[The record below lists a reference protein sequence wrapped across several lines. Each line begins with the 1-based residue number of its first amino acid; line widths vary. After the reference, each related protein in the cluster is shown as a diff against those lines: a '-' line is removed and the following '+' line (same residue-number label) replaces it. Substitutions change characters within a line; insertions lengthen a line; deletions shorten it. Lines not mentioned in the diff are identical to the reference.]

1 LIRLYYR
8 DKITKDIYLPI
19 TEAHGAG
26 ELRESIIDEQLKYFK
41 VNESVAPTK
50 EQQDEQRYIMNYISD
65 NNIHSGIINMKTGR
79 GKTHIIF
86 WLIEKRKVPTLILCH
101 NIKQA
106 HETYEKLINYTN
118 INAESDLSLIT
129 SKSKETVPKAITITT
144 HTGFVRNFKE
154 LYKDKFKQIIYD
166 ECDYNLSFPARQ
178 EFDWC
183 MSSSLIMS
191 WTALL
196 RWLTWTPY
204 RNWIWDEPLVKLI
217 GQVISMPHQTNNWY
231 NILPHIVQCQYYNKR
246 SYEWNSRSE
255 LRQQMFEDDYRI
267 HSQLM
272 TIRNN
277 LWKYNLILLEQ
288 INEVEQFHYSFD
300 SINEVPTVKLHW
312 QLTIREL
319 REQQAKL
326 AALREKRESFIIV
339 WTIDMI
345 GRWVD
350 IPEIDTVFLF
360 APVKFEWT
368 VVQAIGRALRSTP
381 DKTEVKVYDRQDLPL
396 LTKQAKARE
405 KSYKIEYGP
414 LVNIKKI
421 YIKCDLTIEN
431 EEIEKENIY
440 TAT

>member
-1 LIRLYYR
+1 
-8 DKITKDIYLPI
+8 
-19 TEAHGAG
+19 
-26 ELRESIIDEQLKYFK
+26 
-41 VNESVAPTK
+41 
-50 EQQDEQRYIMNYISD
+50 
-65 NNIHSGIINMKTGR
+65 
-79 GKTHIIF
+79 
-86 WLIEKRKVPTLILCH
+86 
-101 NIKQA
+101 
-106 HETYEKLINYTN
+106 
-118 INAESDLSLIT
+118 
-129 SKSKETVPKAITITT
+129 
-144 HTGFVRNFKE
+144 
-154 LYKDKFKQIIYD
+154 
-166 ECDYNLSFPARQ
+166 
-178 EFDWC
+178 
-183 MSSSLIMS
+183 
-191 WTALL
+191 
-196 RWLTWTPY
+196 
-204 RNWIWDEPLVKLI
+204 
-217 GQVISMPHQTNNWY
+217 
-231 NILPHIVQCQYYNKR
+231 
-246 SYEWNSRSE
+246 
-255 LRQQMFEDDYRI
+255 MFEDDYRI

-288 INEVEQFHYSFD
+288 INEVEQFYYSFD

-326 AALREKRESFIIV
+326 AALRDKRESFIIV

-421 YIKCDLTIEN
+421 YIKCDLTTQN

-440 TAT
+440 TATSLAILVLIVVKIDQCV